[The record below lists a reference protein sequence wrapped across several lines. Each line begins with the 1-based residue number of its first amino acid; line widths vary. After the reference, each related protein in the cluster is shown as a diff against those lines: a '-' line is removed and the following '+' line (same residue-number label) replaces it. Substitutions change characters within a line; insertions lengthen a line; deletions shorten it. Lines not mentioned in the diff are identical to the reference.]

1 VTVQTIKG
9 LESAAG
15 DMKSMSPQHDE
26 RKEHLDRVEELF
38 LERAHES
45 VEGILQVAREELGMD
60 LTYLAEFR
68 QGRQVFQSIAGEGPS
83 FGVDEGGSIELD
95 QTYCQRMVDGR
106 LPNIVRDVRAEA
118 GVKDLAV
125 TRDAD
130 LGAYIGVPV
139 VLSNGNVYGSLCG
152 LNHESKDS
160 LDAQDVRFLQ
170 VLSRIIADQLE
181 RRELEATNHRLQ
193 IEATGVDALLAAL
206 EARDGY
212 TGNHSQAV
220 VELSRAVAQHLGL
233 SAEEVAEVEQTALLH
248 DIGKIGVPD
257 SILNKQGPL
266 TESEWQLMRQH
277 PVIGA
282 HIVASIGSLA
292 HLVPAIRAEHERWD
306 GRGYPDGLAGEQIP
320 LTSRIGFACDAYHAM
335 VSDRPYRAAI
345 GREAAIEELRRNA
358 GTQFCPVTVPALLDV
373 LRGRPAAD

>member
-1 VTVQTIKG
+1 MQIVKEMEWV
-9 LESAAG
+9 AG
-15 DMKSMSPQHDE
+15 DMGPVAAPHDG
-26 RKEHLDRVEELF
+26 RKGHLGQVEQL
-38 LERAHES
+38 LLDRAHES
-45 VEGILQVAREELGMD
+45 VEGILRVAREELGMD
-60 LTYLAEFR
+60 LTYLAEFK
-68 QGRQVFQSIAGEGPS
+68 QGKQVFRSLVGEKGSFGMGEGR
-83 FGVDEGGSIELD
+83 SIELE

-106 LPNIVRDVRAEA
+106 IPNIVRDTRADA
-118 GVKDLAV
+118 RVKDLAV
-125 TRDAD
+125 TQEAD

-139 VLSNGNVYGSLCG
+139 VLSNGKVYGSLCG
-152 LNHESKDS
+152 LSHESKDS
-160 LDAQDVRFLQ
+160 LDAYDVRFLQ

-181 RRELEATNHRLQ
+181 RQELEAMNQRLQ
-193 IEATGVDALLAAL
+193 VEAAGVDALVAAL

-220 VELSRAVAQHLGL
+220 VELSRAVAQRLRL

-282 HIVASIGSLA
+282 RIVASIESLA

-306 GRGYPDGLAGEQIP
+306 GRGYPDGLAGEEIP
-320 LTSRIGFACDAYHAM
+320 LASCIGFACDAYHAM

-345 GREAAIEELRRNA
+345 GHEAAMEELRRNA
-358 GTQFCPVTVPALLDV
+358 GTQFCPDTIQALLEV
-373 LRGRPAAD
+373 LGDRRGRA